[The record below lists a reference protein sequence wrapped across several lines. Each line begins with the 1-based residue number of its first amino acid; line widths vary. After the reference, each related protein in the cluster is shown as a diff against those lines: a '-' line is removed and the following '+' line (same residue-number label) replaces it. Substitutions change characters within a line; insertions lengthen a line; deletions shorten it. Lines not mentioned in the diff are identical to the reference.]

1 MELKAWEQQGSASEI
16 LLSEKS
22 LVVCG
27 LTFTGCLLVADDF
40 LACEY
45 SCYNLMFR
53 ACAVDKGTFSFLA
66 TTLRCLF
73 IYSLQAVFKI
83 FVVSCTIK
91 YDYEKNTS
99 FLLSLLHSLSSE
111 LLSFKEIWWRSCIK
125 IFSLQY
131 VVFPARVL
139 QPAHSK
145 WIPHK
150 PF

>member
-1 MELKAWEQQGSASEI
+1 MELKAWEQQGRASEI

-27 LTFTGCLLVADDF
+27 LTSTGCLLVADDF

-45 SCYNLMFR
+45 SCYNSMFG

-83 FVVSCTIK
+83 FVVSRTIK
-91 YDYEKNTS
+91 YDYEKNTG

-111 LLSFKEIWWRSCIK
+111 LLSFKEIW
-125 IFSLQY
+125 
-131 VVFPARVL
+131 
-139 QPAHSK
+139 
-145 WIPHK
+145 
-150 PF
+150 